1 MSTDTYQ
8 LQIIDEADEIRYTE
22 TEDGIGLPKDDTTI
36 DCIMKGTMFR
46 QIDRMYIAGEIKS
59 EEEYKKE
66 YKKIA
71 NARIIHNINEED
83 GKPYVIHAKHK
94 GKD

>member
-8 LQIIDEADEIRYTE
+8 VQIIDEADEVRYTE
-22 TEDGIGLPKDDTTI
+22 TKDGIGLPADDSNI
-36 DCIMKGTMFR
+36 DCIMKSTMFR
-46 QIDRMYIAGEIKS
+46 QIDRMYIAGEFES

-71 NARIIHNINEED
+71 NARIIHNMSD
-83 GKPYVIHAKHK
+83 GDEKSCVIHAKHK